1 MYINRR
7 QLLTLASLGIAAY
20 GRARAQTPFAPD
32 RLSFP
37 PGSIVRTLRE
47 DLPPSN
53 LLGGATLFHEH
64 LSARFSPTSARFR
77 DDVEMMIEETRAAG
91 VDTGGGA

>member
-7 QLLTLASLGIAAY
+7 QLLTLASLGTVAY
-20 GRARAQTPFAPD
+20 GSVRAQTLSARD

-64 LSARFSPTSARFR
+64 LSAHFSPTSTRFR
-77 DDVEMMIEETRAAG
+77 DDVDMMIEETRAAARSG
-91 VDTGGGA
+91 IA